1 MTSNTDHSNLY
12 TQFASEKVRAV
23 YHADGTCDN
32 TVELPL
38 ADVYYEFKQ
47 WFLTTCPVGE
57 RDRIPDRS
65 VVRRELTS
73 LWGQTVSGRWTG
85 IQLIDGS

>member
-12 TQFASEKVRAV
+12 TQFASERVRSV
-23 YHADGTCDN
+23 HHADGTSDT

-47 WFLTTCPVGE
+47 WFRTNCPAG
-57 RDRIPDRS
+57 DCIPDRS
-65 VVRRELTS
+65 VVKHELTS
-73 LWGQTVSGRWTG
+73 LWGQMVSGRWTG